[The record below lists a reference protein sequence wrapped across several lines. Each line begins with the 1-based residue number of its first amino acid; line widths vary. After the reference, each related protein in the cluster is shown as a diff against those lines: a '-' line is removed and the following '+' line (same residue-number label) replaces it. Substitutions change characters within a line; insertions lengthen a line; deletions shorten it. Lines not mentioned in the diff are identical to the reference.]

1 MKIIPGI
8 LTGII
13 LGLQLLYI
21 PAVDAGT
28 KEPHPG
34 ITATVPFF
42 YYHDLRKAADWYEN
56 KLGLVRSVDE
66 KWVVF
71 FTLNGGSRLG
81 LVNASGG
88 SLKPAKDKGV
98 MLSLE
103 TEQLEEWYDRL
114 KDDEGV
120 SMIHGIRISSGGMI
134 EEFQI
139 IDPGGYIVEFFRWR
153 GAHASKYSSQGK
165 QTVFRG
171 RKLISSGSKWEK
183 MAAYS
188 RAVVEDDWVFV
199 SGTVGFN
206 PKDKAIPESFDLQMD
221 YIFQNITRAL
231 TQANSSLADI
241 VRVRS
246 FLTDKKYVAAMSQK
260 LRQYLGDVLPT
271 NTTII
276 VELAAEGAKVEIEVT
291 AHKRMP

>member
-1 MKIIPGI
+1 MKKIPGI
-8 LTGII
+8 LIAVIWGF
-13 LGLQLLYI
+13 QLLVI
-21 PAVDAGT
+21 PSVHAEFR
-28 KEPHPG
+28 EPAPK
-34 ITATVPFF
+34 ITSTISFF
-42 YYHDLRKAADWYEN
+42 YYNDLRKAADWYEN
-56 KLGLVRSVDE
+56 KLGLARSMDE
-66 KWVVF
+66 KWVVLF
-71 FTLNGGSRLG
+71 ALKGGARLG
-81 LVNASGG
+81 LVKTSDE
-88 SLKPAKDKGV
+88 SLEAATNKGV

-114 KDDEGV
+114 KDDDDV
-120 SMIHGIRISSGGMI
+120 PMIHGIRTSSGGMI

-153 GAHASKYSSQGK
+153 GEFAKKYSSQK
-165 QTVFRG
+165 KRTAFRG

-206 PKDKAIPESFDLQMD
+206 PQDKVIPESFDLQMD

-231 TQANSSLADI
+231 AQADSSLADI

-260 LRQYLGDVLPT
+260 LRQYLGDVLPANIT
-271 NTTII
+271 VI